1 MTFAQDT
8 TDAVRR
14 DQLEAARSMTDDTD
28 APRRA
33 TLSLASSRP
42 RPTAGSRSGI
52 GAPEKKKNVLKGHEA
67 FLKALEMNGARI
79 EVEKCD
85 GTTYRGIL
93 KHTDKYSITLNVTE
107 RGDVQEDGVFDP
119 VPARDRVIF
128 KHDISEFSALTHRPN
143 VAPAPAPTIEGNA

>member
-1 MTFAQDT
+1 MTFAQDQA
-8 TDAVRR
+8 DAIRR
-14 DQLEAARSMTDDTD
+14 DQLEAARNMPVDEE
-28 APRRA
+28 APRRPTLRLA
-33 TLSLASSRP
+33 TGAA
-42 RPTAGSRSGI
+42 RPTAGSRSGV
-52 GAPEKKKNVLKGHEA
+52 GAHDKKKNVLKGHEA

-107 RGDVQEDGVFDP
+107 RGDVQDDGVFDP
-119 VPARDRVIF
+119 VAPRDRVIF

-143 VAPAPAPTIEGNA
+143 TAQTTGEGNA